1 MQQCHRPALPS
12 ERYARQR
19 WSRQQRA
26 AAATAAAEYA
36 PRLRD
41 ARKPLSEVQERGYV
55 KHDAGLP
62 SKTCRKCG
70 AINYACL
77 SYAADPERFWCCDG
91 GSTVLPPLGDYPELL
106 KALLTETTPTR
117 DGGVRRS
124 PRSMAFHSQIRQY
137 NNAFAFTSLG
147 VSFDKR
153 MLRAMEG
160 VYTFRIHG
168 ALYHQMGALEAA
180 PGDSPGWAQLYLYDT
195 RDERLNLRLDRYSGL
210 DPTILGDVQDALEW
224 CNPYMQFYINNSQRL
239 QDDSN
244 LTISL
249 RIVDPIERG
258 KDPRRYNRPTADE
271 VAAIIPIGGASTYVR
286 DITLKRRSD
295 GQLQR
300 IPHTSSK
307 YLPLMYPL
315 LFPNG
320 EEGWFPDIPM
330 ANQHVRPSRRV
341 PPLGSGIEV
350 GDVHDAGRARDAD
363 DAGEV
368 DDTILK
374 VCIVASFSIYY
385 YS

>member
-1 MQQCHRPALPS
+1 
-12 ERYARQR
+12 
-19 WSRQQRA
+19 
-26 AAATAAAEYA
+26 
-36 PRLRD
+36 
-41 ARKPLSEVQERGYV
+41 
-55 KHDAGLP
+55 
-62 SKTCRKCG
+62 
-70 AINYACL
+70 
-77 SYAADPERFWCCDG
+77 
-91 GSTVLPPLGDYPELL
+91 VLPPLGDYPELL
-106 KALLTETTPTR
+106 QALLTETALTR
-117 DGGVRRS
+117 DGGIKRS
-124 PRSMAFHSQIRQY
+124 PRSVAFHSKIRQY

-147 VSFDKR
+147 VSFER
-153 MLRAMEG
+153 MLRATEG

-168 ALYHQMGALEAA
+168 ALYHRMGPLEAA
-180 PGDSPGWAQLYLYDT
+180 PGDRPGWAQLYLYDT
-195 RDERLNLRLDRYSGL
+195 RDERLNLRLDRYDGL
-210 DPTILGDVQDALEW
+210 DPAILGDVQDALER

-239 QDDSN
+239 HDDSN

-249 RIVDPIERG
+249 RIVDPAEWG

-330 ANQHVRPSRRV
+330 ANQDVRPSRKV
-341 PPLGSGIEV
+341 PPLSSGVEV
-350 GDVHDAGRARDAD
+350 DDAN

-368 DDTILK
+368 DDMIPK
-374 VCIVASFSIYY
+374 VRIVAPSLFVIPSYIIRLRE
-385 YS
+385 SVFEDTTLMCHTKGVCLILTR